1 MKRFGVITLTAAFLA
16 ICLAGNQGSAQPS
29 GGQSSAGGTGDKT
42 QQLIAAA
49 QAGGL
54 DQVKAAVT
62 AGANVNA
69 RGTYGMTPL
78 MMSAFFGKSD
88 IVSFLIGAHADV
100 NLKNDGGNTALA
112 LAAFKGEAEIAKS
125 LIAAGADV
133 NNANTDGDS
142 ALTLTVRKGC
152 VDCAKAL
159 IDAGADV
166 NLQEDSQGS
175 SALMDAAEAGNM
187 QIVTAL
193 LQAHANVATKDNEG
207 KTAIDRA
214 GENAA
219 VSGALRSAAA
229 NASGSGTAQ
238 IDGDAL
244 IAQFAQQGLGGKAH
258 IDFSRDEISQTTV
271 TPDGVKLSYSTD
283 HEWTGPVTLR
293 AFDAGGVPSYA
304 IGVMAAKVYENGG
317 VAEGVVPV
325 GAGTVYRVI
334 GTVNFL
340 GATITSAGTGPL
352 WFVVF
357 NLSKSDDAKPGFKTS
372 GRLAP
377 ISFAIG
383 SDKGG
388 AGSPASKPA
397 FVSLVHV
404 GGAVSATLKDGTQIK
419 FP

>member
-1 MKRFGVITLTAAFLA
+1 MKRFGVITLTAALLA
-16 ICLAGNQGSAQPS
+16 ICLAANQAKAQPP
-29 GGQSSAGGTGDKT
+29 GGQSPAGVTSDKT
-42 QQLIAAA
+42 QQLLAAA
-49 QAGGL
+49 QAGSL
-54 DQVKAAVT
+54 DQVKAAVA

-69 RGTYGMTPL
+69 RGTYGMTAL
-78 MMSAFFGKSD
+78 MMSAFFGKSEV
-88 IVSFLIGAHADV
+88 VSFLIGAHADV
-100 NLKNDGGNTALA
+100 NLKNDGGNSALD

-133 NNANTDGDS
+133 NSVDSDGDS
-142 ALTLTVRKGC
+142 ALTLTARKGC
-152 VDCAKAL
+152 ADCVKVL

-193 LQAHANVATKDNEG
+193 LQAHANVAAKDNDG
-207 KTAIDRA
+207 KTAIDLA
-214 GENAA
+214 ANNPA
-219 VSGALRSAAA
+219 VSGALHSAAA
-229 NASGSGTAQ
+229 NAGGSGTAQ

-258 IDFSRDEISQTTV
+258 IDFSRDEISQTAV
-271 TPDGVKLSYSTD
+271 TPDGVKLTYSTN

-304 IGVMAAKVYENGG
+304 IGVMAAKVYDNGG

-334 GTVNFL
+334 GKVSFL
-340 GATITSAGTGPL
+340 GATIASAGTGPL
-352 WFVVF
+352 WFVVY
-357 NLSKSDDAKPGFKTS
+357 NQSKSDDAKPGFKTS

-377 ISFAIG
+377 ITFAIG

-388 AGSPASKPA
+388 PVSPAPKPA
-397 FVSLVHV
+397 FVSLVQV
-404 GGAVSATLKDGTQIK
+404 GGSGSATLKDGTQIN